1 MMKNHPINNQVALIT
16 GSSRGMGR
24 ECAIS
29 LARVG
34 YHIVI
39 NYMSNIEEANK
50 TQQEVQNLGMR
61 ALCIKADISNKKQ
74 VHDMIDMSLHEFGH
88 IDVLVNNAGI
98 SEIKPIEDID
108 EKSWDHLMDINLKG
122 VFLCSQ
128 AVIKHM
134 KERGKGRIINIAS
147 QAGQTGGFFIGAH
160 YSASKAGVITLTK
173 TLAKVGGPYGILVNC
188 VSPGLI
194 ETDMVSTYPPQLKED
209 LIKTVPL
216 GRIGQPQEV
225 ANVVAFLASEES
237 SYITGSNIPVNGGM
251 LMT

>member
-1 MMKNHPINNQVALIT
+1 MTTNHSVNNQVALIT
-16 GSSRGMGR
+16 GASRGTGR

-29 LARVG
+29 LAREG

-39 NYMSNIEEANK
+39 NYMSNSEEANK
-50 TQQEVQNLGMR
+50 TQQEVQSLGMR
-61 ALCIKADISNKKQ
+61 TLCIKADISNKQQ
-74 VHDMIDMSLHEFGH
+74 VHDMIDTSLHEFGH

-128 AVIKHM
+128 TVIKHM

-160 YSASKAGVITLTK
+160 YSTSKAGVITLTK
-173 TLAKVGGPYGILVNC
+173 TLAKVGGPYGVLVNC
-188 VSPGLI
+188 ISPGLI
-194 ETDMVSTYPPQLKED
+194 ETDMVSTYPLQLKED

-225 ANVVAFLASEES
+225 ASVIAFLASEAA
-237 SYITGSNIPVNGGM
+237 SYITGANIPVNGGM
-251 LMT
+251 FMP